1 MHPPPLR
8 WIKHSLRHQL
18 KTYLRVREELA
29 DDVPQLPVGPH
40 PGDGDGRDADGEED
54 VGHREV
60 EQEAVGD
67 RAHLAVAEDGR
78 RDAHVGDDG
87 GGEDGQQHDRFRR
100 RDAVARAELAVEG
113 EEVAR
118 APAVLRVVAQ
128 QVGAGETVG
137 SVRVRE
143 QHDCGRRVISA
154 TRSRR
159 REYRLFERYV
169 ALINYRLAGSRN
181 SGFH

>member
-1 MHPPPLR
+1 MNQTFA
-8 WIKHSLRHQL
+8 KT
-18 KTYLRVREELA
+18 TYLRVRKELA

-87 GGEDGQQHDRFRR
+87 GGEDGQQHDRLRR

-118 APAVLRVVAQ
+118 APAVLRIVAQ

-143 QHDCGRRVISA
+143 QHDCGRRVTSA

-159 REYRLFERYV
+159 RDYRLFECYV

-181 SGFH
+181 